1 MTRYP
6 SVLTTRLPRE
16 IAARLRELAEQDDR
30 APGALARRFIVEG
43 LTRLEAAG
51 GRRSGHA

>member
-43 LTRLEAAG
+43 LTWLEAAG
-51 GRRSGHA
+51 GRRSGRA